1 MALGRVPRKSANQH
15 RRRSGS
21 FSHNQSGR
29 SRQAIGG
36 RKQGYL
42 QLMTIAVMLAAEI
55 DERRH
60 AGDSNHSIHEPLT
73 PDSAE
78 CVRYN
83 DPASQNARQFASGT
97 DWIPRKKSHRMVAY
111 NVGLMNTRIVAN
123 EPVSSLTHQNI
134 VTHPNDPPRYT

>member
-1 MALGRVPRKSANQH
+1 MALGRGPRKSANQH

-42 QLMTIAVMLAAEI
+42 QWMTIAVMLAAEI

-83 DPASQNARQFASGT
+83 DPASENARQFASGT
-97 DWIPRKKSHRMVAY
+97 VWILRKKSHRIVAF
-111 NVGLMNTRIVAN
+111 NVGLINARIGAN
-123 EPVSSLTHQNI
+123 EPVMCLTNQNF
-134 VTHPNDPPRYT
+134 VTHPNDAPRFT